1 MADSENIAISD
12 TESENRES
20 LFRNGDASSRKPRIA
35 IALSAGYF
43 GFFAHTGFMMAVEE
57 LGINYG
63 AISGSSAGAIV
74 AALHASG
81 VPASEIADALTGLRR
96 EDFWDSTGVTSLV
109 RALARRGRGWTGWL
123 KGERFEE
130 IIERQL
136 RVKHFEEC
144 QKSLYI
150 VAFNLTEGRDETFT
164 SGTIADKVRASCSY
178 PFLIS
183 PKYIDKNHYWD
194 GGFLSKVPV
203 EKMIEQEKPDQVI
216 VHYLP
221 TKKEDADFTRRNWS
235 VVAMLETALTS
246 ARKEIESHRL
256 KALGENGQKLFWVE
270 PDLPRVD
277 PRNLKAGARAIEK
290 ARHHTL
296 EQLSKQL
303 EII

>member
-1 MADSENIAISD
+1 MADSDDIKISA
-12 TESENRES
+12 TESQKRES
-20 LFRNGDASSRKPRIA
+20 SLRTSDASSSEPRTA
-35 IALSAGYF
+35 IVLSAGYF
-43 GFFAHTGFMMAVEE
+43 GFFAHTGFMMAIEE
-57 LGINYG
+57 SGIDYR

-81 VPASEIADALTGLRR
+81 VPAAEIADALSRLRR
-96 EDFWDSTGVTSLV
+96 EDFWDSTGVTSLL
-109 RALARRGRGWTGWL
+109 RALVQRGRGWTGWL
-123 KGERFEE
+123 RGERFEE

-136 RVKHFEEC
+136 RVKNFEEC
-144 QKSLYI
+144 QRSLYI

-183 PKYIDKNHYWD
+183 PKYIDENHYWD

-203 EKMIEQEKPDQVI
+203 EKMIEQEKPDRVI

-221 TKKEDADFTRRNWS
+221 TRKEDGNFTRRDWS
-235 VVAMLETALTS
+235 AVAMLEAALTS

-256 KALGENGQKLFWVE
+256 KALGEDGHKLFWIE
-270 PDLPRVD
+270 ADLPRVD
-277 PRNLKAGARAIEK
+277 PRNLKAGTRVIEEAR
-290 ARHHTL
+290 RHTI